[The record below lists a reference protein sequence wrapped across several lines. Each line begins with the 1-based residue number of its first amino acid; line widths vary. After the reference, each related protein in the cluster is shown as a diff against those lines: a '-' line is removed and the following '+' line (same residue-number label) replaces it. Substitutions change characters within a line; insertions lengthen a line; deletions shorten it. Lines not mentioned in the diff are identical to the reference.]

1 MRLGNLHQVYSE
13 ALLADGSRDEAEQ
26 QALRVE
32 KIFAASDVK
41 VPRQLVEENLRFL
54 MGIYEKE
61 GDTGK
66 VTRYRQKMAA
76 LGHG

>member
-1 MRLGNLHQVYSE
+1 MLGNICQVYAE

-32 KIFAASDVK
+32 KIFATSSVK
-41 VPRQLVEENLRFL
+41 VPQQIVEENLRFL
-54 MGIYEKE
+54 MGIYEKK

-66 VTRYRQKMAA
+66 AALYRQKMAA
-76 LGHG
+76 RGHG